1 MQAVAWLLGV
11 AGFVLPTWCLVFGPA
26 EGESLRTLAALVSA
40 GGLCLVVSLTLLG
53 EAGKQHADQDD
64 EADARRIRDYFTQNP
79 QHLLELKRH
88 VERRKAYQDE
98 LGYWHFDD
106 WFRGLDRYIEEKLT
120 SEIARAAQLSDVRAK
135 TDTPPGCGTH

>member
-1 MQAVAWLLGV
+1 M
-11 AGFVLPTWCLVFGPA
+11 
-26 EGESLRTLAALVSA
+26 
-40 GGLCLVVSLTLLG
+40 SLTLLG

-88 VERRKAYQDE
+88 VQRRKAYQDE
-98 LGYWHFDD
+98 RGYWHADD

-120 SEIARAAQLSDVRAK
+120 SEIARAAQLSDVRPETDK
-135 TDTPPGCGTH
+135 TLGCGKH